1 MINDVIA
8 RMPPPQRRALAIG
21 LAVLAVV
28 VVLGVL
34 LVPVWL
40 LHTRYDEAIASLE
53 DRLARYR
60 RVSAQAPEYRKALEQ
75 VRAKDGRRFFLKN
88 TAANLAGVE
97 LQEIVR
103 SAIESNGGR
112 ITTSQNQATRDEGH
126 YKVVGV
132 TFQFFA
138 TTPNLQRIL
147 YSLETQQ
154 PYLVV
159 DTLTLRPLN
168 AFRGFRPVAGQ
179 DPELNVQM
187 DVSALGFPAAEKAGE
202 KGAGKAVEQSAE
214 KTADKTADKS
224 AATSEAPRP

>member
-1 MINDVIA
+1 MINDAIA
-8 RMPPPQRRALAIG
+8 KLSPSQRRMLAVG
-21 LAVLAVV
+21 LALLALIVVLA
-28 VVLGVL
+28 VL

-40 LHTRYDEAIASLE
+40 LHSRYDDAIASLE
-53 DRLARYR
+53 DRLMRYR
-60 RVSAQAPEYRKALEQ
+60 RISAQAPEYRKALEQ
-75 VRAKDGRRFFLKN
+75 VRARDSRRFFLKN

-112 ITTSQNQATRDEGH
+112 ITTSQNQATRDEGR
-126 YKVVGV
+126 YKAVGV

-154 PYLVV
+154 PYLVI

-179 DPELNVQM
+179 EPELNVQM
-187 DVSALGFPAAEKAGE
+187 DVSALGFPASDKPGDRGVGKAAEK
-202 KGAGKAVEQSAE
+202 SAE
-214 KTADKTADKS
+214 KVS
-224 AATSEAPRP
+224 AKVGENVEVVRP